1 VGTGNSLANALP
13 ATGAMPIQANEV
25 QQLEGGVV
33 VFTSTD
39 QRGDFRIGDQLTING
54 SSGTITGETFDK
66 SLFAVLT
73 PYVLAL
79 EG

>member
-1 VGTGNSLANALP
+1 LVNALP

-25 QQLEGGVV
+25 VQTNGGLVV
-33 VFTSTD
+33 YTSTD

-54 SSGTITGETFDK
+54 SSGTITGDTFDK
-66 SLFAVLT
+66 SLFAILT
-73 PYVLAL
+73 PYILAI